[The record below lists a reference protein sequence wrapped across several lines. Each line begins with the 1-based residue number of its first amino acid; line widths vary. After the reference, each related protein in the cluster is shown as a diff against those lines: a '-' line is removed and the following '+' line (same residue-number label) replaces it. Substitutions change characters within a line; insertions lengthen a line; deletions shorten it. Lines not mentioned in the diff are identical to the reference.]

1 MKTTIDEL
9 GTIDLSGT
17 VVVSDPC
24 YDREVWC
31 MMPGVKVRPG
41 RYRVFVARQNEG
53 RFGIR
58 IACLMAVHDDY
69 EAAEINNWDDDC
81 SGSIGVDSGQCGI
94 FDDAIYPKL
103 NDDPAFES
111 FYGECCR
118 LTLGEGS
125 AGILENNKGAVSASG
140 YGDGSYAL
148 RYASHDGQVI
158 GLLLDYAL
166 GKMGSVMRALVSRQ
180 QDEFST

>member
-111 FYGECCR
+111 FYGDIDDEQ
-118 LTLGEGS
+118 
-125 AGILENNKGAVSASG
+125 VSVKSIE
-140 YGDGSYAL
+140 
-148 RYASHDGQVI
+148 QVI
-158 GLLLDYAL
+158 AYCLQNPEAVDVLRNLLFA
-166 GKMGSVMRALVSRQ
+166 
-180 QDEFST
+180 TPT